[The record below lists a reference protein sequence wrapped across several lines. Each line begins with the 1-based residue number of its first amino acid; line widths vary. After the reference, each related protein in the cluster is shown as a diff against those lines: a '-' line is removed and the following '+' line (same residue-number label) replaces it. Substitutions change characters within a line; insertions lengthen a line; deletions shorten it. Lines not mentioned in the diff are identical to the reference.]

1 MKKLIVAL
9 LLTLPAAAQEPWHDV
24 TGALQKS
31 AFTPTTRQQLD
42 RAALRE
48 INKHFP
54 AASLEE
60 AWEQHPEAP
69 LMQWSTQGA
78 AELLKDPYLTYLEPQ
93 AFASVMKKFDGDA
106 QPNPGF
112 SIVKDG
118 PGQPVQVLEVAP
130 NGPSQLH
137 AGDVITVLNGH
148 NTAELSIESARAE
161 LDGPAGS
168 LLTLQTGQGQ
178 LEVKRQLPDKRT
190 VTFQTLD
197 NGVGYLKIRNF
208 AASTPTEVQQALGQL
223 KTQNLL
229 IDLRNN
235 GGGLVS
241 SAVQVC
247 AHFLPGGTQVV
258 RLQRRNEMQPYLTD
272 RSGNS
277 TAKVVVLINGES
289 ASAAEIMA
297 SALHDHGRAKLVG
310 TTSFGKGCVQRY
322 LPLTD
327 GGGLKFTSAL
337 YQTPAGHQIQGLGID
352 PDITETLDPLTRAQG
367 LLTSLLAAPLTKEK
381 ARLPEGKPGLF

>member
-1 MKKLIVAL
+1 MKKLILTL
-9 LLTLPAAAQEPWHDV
+9 LLTLPAAAQESRWHDV
-24 TGALQKS
+24 AGALQKS
-31 AFTPTTRQQLD
+31 AFTSTTVQQLD
-42 RAALRE
+42 RAALKE

-54 AASLEE
+54 AASLNE
-60 AWEQHPEAP
+60 AWEEHPEAP
-69 LMQWSTQGA
+69 LMQWSTQAA

-106 QPNPGF
+106 QPGPGF

-118 PGQPVQVLEVAP
+118 PGQPVHVLEVDP
-130 NGPSQLH
+130 EGPAQVH
-137 AGDVITVLNGH
+137 AGDIITSLNGH
-148 NTAELSIESARAE
+148 NTAELSIESARTE
-161 LDGPAGS
+161 LEGPAGS
-168 LLTLQTGQGQ
+168 FLSLETSQGKF
-178 LEVKRQLPDKRT
+178 EVERHVPDKRT
-190 VTFQTLD
+190 VTYQTLD

-208 AASTPTEVQQALGQL
+208 AASTPVEVQQALGQL
-223 KTQNLL
+223 KSHSLL

-247 AHFLPGGTQVV
+247 ANFLPGGSPVV
-258 RLQRRNEMQPYLTD
+258 RLQRRNEMQPYTTD
-272 RSGNS
+272 RTGNS
-277 TAKVVVLINGES
+277 TTKVVVLINGES

-322 LPLTD
+322 LPLAD

-352 PDITETLDPLTRAQG
+352 PDVKETLDPLSRAQG
-367 LLTSLLAAPLTKEK
+367 LLSSLLGDKT
-381 ARLPEGKPGLF
+381 

>member
-1 MKKLIVAL
+1 MKKLVLAL
-9 LLTLPAAAQEPWHDV
+9 LLSLPAAAQESRWHDV
-24 TGALQKS
+24 AVGLQKS
-31 AFTPTTRQQLD
+31 AFTPTTVQQLD
-42 RAALRE
+42 RAALKE

-54 AASLEE
+54 ASSLGE
-60 AWEQHPEAP
+60 AWEEHPEAP
-69 LMQWSTQGA
+69 LMQWSTQA
-78 AELLKDPYLTYLEPQ
+78 ASELLQDPYLTYLEPQ

-118 PGQPVQVLEVAP
+118 PGQPVHVLEVDP
-130 NGPSQLH
+130 TGPAQLR
-137 AGDVITVLNGH
+137 AGDIITSLNGH
-148 NTAELSIESARAE
+148 QTAELSIEAARAE
-161 LDGPAGS
+161 LEGPAGS
-168 LLTLQTGQGQ
+168 MLTVQTSQGEFQ
-178 LEVKRQLPDKRT
+178 VERHVPDKRT
-190 VTFQTLD
+190 VTFQTLN

-208 AASTPTEVQQALGQL
+208 AASTPTEVQQALSQL
-223 KTQNLL
+223 KTHSLL

-235 GGGLVS
+235 GGGLVN

-247 AHFLPGGTQVV
+247 ANFLPGGSQVV

-272 RSGNS
+272 KSGSS
-277 TAKVVVLINGES
+277 TDSQVVVLINGES

-322 LPLTD
+322 LPLQD

-352 PDITETLDPLTRAQG
+352 PDVKETLDPLTKAQ
-367 LLTSLLAAPLTKEK
+367 SLLSNLMQPP
-381 ARLPEGKPGLF
+381 R